1 MIALFMFV
9 LAIALAIALAP
20 IILGVL
26 GTMLSLLFTALLYLF
41 AGCPHPGQTK
51 HADPPAAAAP
61 EASPRPEKD
70 PLEQLEEW
78 SRQDARRAADK
89 ALRAGKAAARKARE
103 SIDRGVLDAQ
113 RRAHEHWEAGHA
125 EP

>member
-9 LAIALAIALAP
+9 LIIALAIALAP
-20 IILGVL
+20 IILGVV
-26 GTMLSLLFTALLYLF
+26 GSMLTLLLTALLYLF
-41 AGCPHPGQTK
+41 AGCPDNAQHKPTT
-51 HADPPAAAAP
+51 PPAVLAP
-61 EASPRPEKD
+61 EASQKPDND

-78 SRQDARRAADK
+78 SRQDAKRAADK
-89 ALRAGKAAARKARE
+89 ALRVGKAAARKARE
-103 SIDRGVLDAQ
+103 SIDRGLLDAQ